1 MVIALYVF
9 KGQVHLNYNEDSN
22 EQVLVDAEL
31 FNNGD
36 LGDDDVGVGGRGA
49 DLYIFN
55 KGEYP
60 YK

>member
-1 MVIALYVF
+1 M
-9 KGQVHLNYNEDSN
+9 
-22 EQVLVDAEL
+22 LVDTEM

-36 LGDDDVGVGGRGA
+36 LGDDDMVTSGRGA

-55 KGEYP
+55 RAEYP